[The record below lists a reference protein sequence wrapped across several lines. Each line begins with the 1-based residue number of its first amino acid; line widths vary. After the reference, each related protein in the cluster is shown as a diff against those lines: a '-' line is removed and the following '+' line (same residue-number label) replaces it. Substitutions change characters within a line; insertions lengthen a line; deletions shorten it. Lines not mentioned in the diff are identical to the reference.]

1 MISASERATGKQALY
16 HAADGAVA
24 DLTLFAFIPGRTL
37 SPPRMDTVRCY
48 YFHGDHIVGFEV
60 LSDASD
66 DDMIKEAEDKF
77 RKVSNPYYDGVEVWR
92 RNRCLYRSPAR
103 QQAEV
108 RSSMSI

>member
-1 MISASERATGKQALY
+1 
-16 HAADGAVA
+16 
-24 DLTLFAFIPGRTL
+24 
-37 SPPRMDTVRCY
+37 
-48 YFHGDHIVGFEV
+48 V

-66 DDMIKEAEDKF
+66 EDMIKEAEDKF